1 MCSVTNHTTIAL
13 TDMGGMCTN
22 LTEWKIL
29 VPLRDGP
36 GNRQRSYF
44 SSLWITPISKSF
56 IISTICGSK
65 FLHLLFT
72 LALVRD
78 ILQEAGRVSQPQ
90 ATLGRQASPISQLKL
105 HGIRQTLAFGR
116 EENLVPRGNC

>member
-1 MCSVTNHTTIAL
+1 MW
-13 TDMGGMCTN
+13 DMYTN
-22 LTEWKIL
+22 LTAWKIL

-44 SSLWITPISKSF
+44 STLWITPFSKSF

-65 FLHLLFT
+65 FSHKLFIF
-72 LALVRD
+72 ALVRD
-78 ILQEAGRVSQPQ
+78 ILQDVGRESRPQ
-90 ATLGRQASPISQLKL
+90 ATLGRQASPISELKL

-116 EENLVPRGNC
+116 EENLVPSGIC